1 MTELDGIVT
10 TALRDLA
17 EQAAPPRLNAGA
29 LWRAGRRRRWAAI
42 TAPVAAV
49 AAVAVL
55 VPLAVLS
62 APAHPVPGP
71 ALIGSGSTHR
81 PPPIQFRQ
89 VARIA
94 DRSCPSRS
102 HGLPSTS
109 KDECFYFTHT
119 AMTIRTFASVT
130 ITQPSPGTS
139 GYWLSFRL
147 ERADTR
153 RYADLTQ
160 KLQNLPSPR
169 DQLAIIAN
177 GVVLFH
183 PEIVAPLDFGVFQIY
198 AGHTRAQAQQLL
210 HRLEHRVR

>member
-1 MTELDGIVT
+1 MTELDDLIT
-10 TALRDLA
+10 TGLRDLA
-17 EQAAPPRLNAGA
+17 EQAAPPRLNTDA

-42 TAPVAAV
+42 TAPVAA
-49 AAVAVL
+49 AAAIAVL

-62 APAHPVPGP
+62 APAHPAPGP
-71 ALIGSGSTHR
+71 ALTGPGSTHR
-81 PPPIQFRQ
+81 PRPVQFRQ

-94 DRSCPSRS
+94 DRSCPSHS
-102 HGLPSTS
+102 HGLPGTS
-109 KDECFYFTHT
+109 KDECFYFTRT
-119 AMTIRTFASVT
+119 GMTISRFASVT

-177 GVVLFH
+177 GVVLLH
-183 PEIVAPLDFGVFQIY
+183 PEIVAPLDLGVFQVY
-198 AGHTRAQAQQLL
+198 AGHTRAQARQLL
-210 HRLEHRVR
+210 HRLEHR

>member
-1 MTELDGIVT
+1 MTELDDFIT

-17 EQAAPPRLNAGA
+17 EQAAPPRLDADG

-42 TAPVAAV
+42 TAAAAAV

-55 VPLAVLS
+55 VPLAVVGT
-62 APAHPVPGP
+62 PAHPAPGP
-71 ALIGSGSTHR
+71 ALIGSGSAHR
-81 PPPIQFRQ
+81 LAPIQFRQ
-89 VARIA
+89 VAWIA
-94 DRSCPSRS
+94 NRNCPSHS
-102 HGLPSTS
+102 HGLPSTA

-119 AMTIRTFASVT
+119 AMTISRFAAVT

-147 ERADTR
+147 ERADIR
-153 RYADLTQ
+153 RYGDLTQ
-160 KLQNLPSPR
+160 QLQNLPSPR

-177 GVVLFH
+177 GVVLLH

-210 HRLEHRVR
+210 HRLEHRAR

>member
-1 MTELDGIVT
+1 MTELDDPIT

-17 EQAAPPRLNAGA
+17 EQAAPPRLNADA

-55 VPLAVLS
+55 VSLAVLS
-62 APAHPVPGP
+62 APAHPAPGP
-71 ALIGSGSTHR
+71 ASTGSGSMHR

-89 VARIA
+89 VARTTGH
-94 DRSCPSRS
+94 SCPSRS
-102 HGLPSTS
+102 HGLPGTS
-109 KDECFYFTHT
+109 KGECFYFTHT
-119 AMTIRTFASVT
+119 AMTISRFASVT

-147 ERADTR
+147 EPADTH
-153 RYADLTQ
+153 RYGDLTQ

-177 GVVLFH
+177 GVVLLH
-183 PEIVAPLDFGVFQIY
+183 PQIVAALDLGVFQIY

-210 HRLEHRVR
+210 HRLQHR

>member
-1 MTELDGIVT
+1 MTELDDPIT

-17 EQAAPPRLNAGA
+17 EQAAPPRLNADA

-55 VPLAVLS
+55 VSLAVLS
-62 APAHPVPGP
+62 APAHPAPGP
-71 ALIGSGSTHR
+71 ALTGSGSMHR

-89 VARIA
+89 VARTTG
-94 DRSCPSRS
+94 RSCPSRS
-102 HGLPSTS
+102 HGLPGTS
-109 KDECFYFTHT
+109 KGECFYFTHT
-119 AMTIRTFASVT
+119 AMTISRFASVT

-147 ERADTR
+147 EPADTH
-153 RYADLTQ
+153 RYGDLTQ

-177 GVVLFH
+177 GVVLLH
-183 PEIVAPLDFGVFQIY
+183 PQIVAALDLGVFQIY

-210 HRLEHRVR
+210 HRLQHR

>member
-1 MTELDGIVT
+1 MTEPDAPIT
-10 TALRDLA
+10 IALRDLA
-17 EQAAPPRLNAGA
+17 EQAPAPGLNTDA

-42 TAPVAAV
+42 TTSVAGV

-62 APAHPVPGP
+62 APAHPAPGP

-81 PPPIQFRQ
+81 PAPIQFRQ

-94 DRSCPSRS
+94 DRRCPSRS
-102 HGLPSTS
+102 HGLPGTS

-119 AMTIRTFASVT
+119 GMTISRFASVT
-130 ITQPSPGTS
+130 ITQLSPGTS

-147 ERADTR
+147 ERADVN
-153 RYADLTQ
+153 RYANLTQ
-160 KLQNLPSPR
+160 KLQNLSSPR

-177 GVVLFH
+177 RVVLLH
-183 PEIVAPLDFGVFQIY
+183 PQIRAPLDLGIFDVY
-198 AGHTRAQAQQLL
+198 AGHSRAQAQQLR
-210 HRLEHRVR
+210 HRLEQR

>member
-1 MTELDGIVT
+1 MTELDDLIT
-10 TALRDLA
+10 TALRDFA
-17 EQAAPPRLNAGA
+17 EQAARPRLNADA

-62 APAHPVPGP
+62 APAHPAPGP
-71 ALIGSGSTHR
+71 GFTGSASTHR
-81 PPPIQFRQ
+81 RPPIQFRQ

-94 DRSCPSRS
+94 DRSCPSHS
-102 HGLPSTS
+102 HGLPGTS
-109 KDECFYFTHT
+109 KGECFYFTHT
-119 AMTIRTFASVT
+119 GMTISRFASVT
-130 ITQPSPGTS
+130 ITQPSPAAS

-147 ERADTR
+147 ERADIH

-169 DQLAIIAN
+169 DQLAVIAN
-177 GVVLFH
+177 GVVLLH
-183 PEIVAPLDFGVFQIY
+183 PEIVAPLDLGVFQIY
-198 AGHTRAQAQQLL
+198 AGHTKAQAQQLL
-210 HRLEHRVR
+210 HRLEHR